1 MAIPPVYF
9 LIWEC
14 IKLVISDKTVN
25 TAVDHWTKGTSTKL
39 DDLLWRLLE
48 IAAGIEDHELQ
59 VLALESGV
67 SDLTA
72 RYQAAKEA
80 GAESKYKAPTRPPI
94 TVDQMQMLRL
104 MAGDINTLGVC

>member
-25 TAVDHWTKGTSTKL
+25 TAIDHWTKGTSTKL

-48 IAAGIEDHELQ
+48 TAAGIEDHDLQ
-59 VLALESGV
+59 VRALEAGV

-72 RYQAAKEA
+72 KYQYAKEVGEEA
-80 GAESKYKAPTRPPI
+80 VYKAPTKPPI
-94 TVDQMQMLRL
+94 TVDQMRIL
-104 MAGDINTLGVC
+104 MSGDTDTMGVC